1 MFWFVP
7 ESGSIRLN
15 VFSRL
20 IRQINSVTKGSFLK
34 TILDVPHARFLL
46 KKKKTEKKI
55 LEKEKEKNLK
65 GLKESIKMF
74 DP

>member
-20 IRQINSVTKGSFLK
+20 IRQIDSVTKGSFLK

-46 KKKKTEKKI
+46 KKKDRKKI
-55 LEKEKEKNLK
+55 IEKEKEKNLK